1 MSAPA
6 RRSAAMSLGA
16 AALAGLTAVGGF
28 GWWVLLSPAGVGL
41 LGVGLHHGSRRL
53 LSAGAA
59 ALVLASV
66 ITGLAGGGPARLVV
80 AVAAAAV
87 AWDLGEHAI
96 GLGEQLGRRA
106 DTRRL
111 EFLHASAAVGVAAA
125 AAGAVYVAFA
135 LSGGGRPLAALLLLL
150 VGVMALLA
158 AVRAH

>member
-1 MSAPA
+1 
-6 RRSAAMSLGA
+6 MSLGA

-96 GLGEQLGRRA
+96 GLGEQLGPGA
-106 DTRRL
+106 ATHRL
-111 EFLHASAAVGVAAA
+111 EYLHAATSVGVATAA
-125 AAGAVYVAFA
+125 TGGSYLAFA
-135 LSGGGRPLAALLLLL
+135 LAGGGQPVDAFVLLL
-150 VGVMALLA
+150 GGAMALLVA
-158 AVRAH
+158 LRWY